1 MLGFP
6 FSDVE
11 CSSTSGCHTD
21 PPDKKLSKLLM
32 VKMVPHLS
40 NIIQPFKA
48 LVSALKQ
55 GDKLSTGSASH
66 LRIMSF

>member
-21 PPDKKLSKLLM
+21 PPDKNLSKM
-32 VKMVPHLS
+32 VKMVGHLS

-48 LVSALKQ
+48 LVSALK
-55 GDKLSTGSASH
+55 
-66 LRIMSF
+66 

>member
-6 FSDVE
+6 FLDVE

-21 PPDKKLSKLLM
+21 PPDKKLSKLL
-32 VKMVPHLS
+32 VKMVGHLS
-40 NIIQPFKA
+40 NIIKPFKA

-55 GDKLSTGSASH
+55 GDKLSTGSAGH
-66 LRIMSF
+66 LRNISF

>member
-6 FSDVE
+6 FSGVE

-21 PPDKKLSKLLM
+21 PPDKKVTKLLI
-32 VKMVPHLS
+32 KMVGHLS

-55 GDKLSTGSASH
+55 GNKLSTGSAGH
-66 LRIMSF
+66 LRNISF

>member
-11 CSSTSGCHTD
+11 CLSTSGCHTD
-21 PPDKKLSKLLM
+21 PPDKKLSKLLI
-32 VKMVPHLS
+32 KMVGHLS

-55 GDKLSTGSASH
+55 GYKLSTGSAGH
-66 LRIMSF
+66 LRNISF

>member
-21 PPDKKLSKLLM
+21 PPDKELSKLLM
-32 VKMVPHLS
+32 VKMVAHLS

-48 LVSALKQ
+48 LVSAFK
-55 GDKLSTGSASH
+55 
-66 LRIMSF
+66 

>member
-21 PPDKKLSKLLM
+21 PPDKKVTKLLI
-32 VKMVPHLS
+32 KMVGHLS

-55 GDKLSTGSASH
+55 GYKLSTGSAGH
-66 LRIMSF
+66 LRNLSF

>member
-21 PPDKKLSKLLM
+21 PPDKNLSKM
-32 VKMVPHLS
+32 VKMVGHLS

-55 GDKLSTGSASH
+55 GDKLSTGSAGH
-66 LRIMSF
+66 LRNISF

>member
-21 PPDKKLSKLLM
+21 PPDKNLSKMVKM

-48 LVSALKQ
+48 LVSALK
-55 GDKLSTGSASH
+55 
-66 LRIMSF
+66 

>member
-21 PPDKKLSKLLM
+21 PPDKNLSKLLI
-32 VKMVPHLS
+32 KMVGHLS

-55 GDKLSTGSASH
+55 GDKLSTGSAGH
-66 LRIMSF
+66 LRNISF